1 MSPGLSLLTAWEKVV
16 LDLRKQS
23 LFFDQF
29 FICSGW
35 YVVQITVQYR
45 SFSLAACL
53 SCRWHQFPWEILEK
67 TLCWNSCIFGIYGYF
82 YECGVLIQGIADN
95 YSCGFR
101 KWWRTK
107 YQENTC
113 HTGSQWQSQTSRQKI
128 ICYQNPVFCMLVCA
142 DFDSNTLNGT
152 LFLHLFIHDVWV
164 FLLMNEMLCF
174 PAMFSIFT
182 EWYL

>member
-29 FICSGW
+29 FYLQWVVRCSNHC
-35 YVVQITVQYR
+35 TV
-45 SFSLAACL
+45 SFLL
-53 SCRWHQFPWEILEK
+53 SCCMSELQVAPVPLGNSGKNFVLK
-67 TLCWNSCIFGIYGYF
+67 FLYLWNLRLFLWVWGSHP
-82 YECGVLIQGIADN
+82 GIADN